1 MRDDDQLIRLANVDR
16 TPDNDIRLTVYPEGG
31 DLREGALYLVLPLDV
46 AVGLLGQLVSQTMY
60 GVIDVAADTKAGDC
74 PTCQNTRLVDG
85 AAPGGRTWRVH
96 CPDCR
101 PAFEKAQAHP
111 FARPRIGGGIS

>member
-1 MRDDDQLIRLANVDR
+1 MRNDDQVIRLANVDR
-16 TPDNDIRLTVYPEGG
+16 TSDDDIRLTVYPEGG
-31 DLREGALYLVLPLDV
+31 DLSEDALHLVLPLDV

-60 GVIDVAADTKAGDC
+60 AVTDATVGMVTGDC
-74 PTCQNTRLVDG
+74 PTCKNTRLVDG

-101 PAFEKAQAHP
+101 PRFDKASAHP